1 MSAKEHCQTKTLESN
16 RSIKTLGG
24 KLTSQE
30 VVTMQ
35 DIWLPEFD
43 KNRRIDQ
50 HKCLVH
56 DKDECKYDIILGSKF
71 LSKTGIKLNYAN

>member
-43 KNRRIDQ
+43 KKQEN
-50 HKCLVH
+50 
-56 DKDECKYDIILGSKF
+56 
-71 LSKTGIKLNYAN
+71 